1 MYKLLVLVLS
11 QYPYTTFSIVSSSP
25 GITELSLLLGTT
37 SPPPLPWLVLS
48 GGSPG
53 VMRPWF
59 PPALAAST
67 LARTATNEVRWP
79 ALWVD
84 SMANIACF
92 LASFA
97 FAIGVMPQQWAI
109 PPQVTMIRMIMAAT
123 AKYPTPPS
131 KSNKKNAV

>member
-11 QYPYTTFSIVSSSP
+11 QYPYTIFSIVSSSP

-37 SPPPLPWLVLS
+37 SPPPLPGLVLRV
-48 GGSPG
+48 GSLG
-53 VMRPWF
+53 VMSPWF

-84 SMANIACF
+84 SMATIACC
-92 LASFA
+92 LARLA
-97 FAIGVMPQQWAI
+97 FAIGVMPQQWAV
-109 PPQVTMIRMIMAAT
+109 PQQVTMIRMTMAAT
-123 AKYPTPPS
+123 VKYPTPPS
-131 KSNKKNAV
+131 KSNRKNAV